1 MLRMQL
7 RCPRARGER
16 AWRDALL
23 SGMASGTARA
33 KLFSYRKHVEFN
45 FILSH

>member
-1 MLRMQL
+1 MLREI
-7 RCPRARGER
+7 RCPCARGER

-23 SGMASGTARA
+23 SGVASGTARA
-33 KLFSYRKHVEFN
+33 KLFSYRKDVEFN